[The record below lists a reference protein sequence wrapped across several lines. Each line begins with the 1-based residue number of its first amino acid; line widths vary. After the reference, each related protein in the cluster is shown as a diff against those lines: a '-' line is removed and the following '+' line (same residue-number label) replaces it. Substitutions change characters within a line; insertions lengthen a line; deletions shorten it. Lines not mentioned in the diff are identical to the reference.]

1 SAQRRARRAPGR
13 DPRQHRAGGMS
24 GGFPAAAREELRN
37 AQLRRNLRK
46 ATTTIRAKRAS
57 VIAEVDNWEALR
69 DAGAELKQRAL
80 ADLDE
85 HLEQLER
92 SVTTAGGRVH
102 WARDGTEANA
112 IVVDLVRAT
121 GATEAIKVKSM
132 ATDEIALNDAL
143 AAAGIT
149 AHETDL
155 AELIVQLG
163 DDRQSHIL
171 GPAIHPNRTATPHP

>member
-1 SAQRRARRAPGR
+1 
-13 DPRQHRAGGMS
+13 AG
-24 GGFPAAAREELRN
+24 
-37 AQLRRNLRK
+37 
-46 ATTTIRAKRAS
+46 
-57 VIAEVDNWEALR
+57 VVAEVADWEALR

-80 ADLDE
+80 ANLDE

-92 SVTTAGGRVH
+92 SVTAAGGTVH
-102 WARDGTEANA
+102 WARDATEANA
-112 IVVDLVRAT
+112 IVVELVRAT
-121 GATEAIKVKSM
+121 NATEAIKVKSM

-163 DDRQSHIL
+163 NDRPSHIL
-171 GPAIHPNRTATPHP
+171 VPAIHRSPAGVRGPCR